1 MLKKKNGEKKLLV
14 QNRQLTDITQIKSF
28 ELKPIIILS
37 LESIIDRYSTSTLS
51 DIYGAIAYYLKNK
64 DAVEAYLNQRE
75 ELAESVK
82 QRLEAIQPD
91 LSQIRS
97 RLLSQRNL

>member
-1 MLKKKNGEKKLLV
+1 M